1 MSKTKL
7 LLSLPCENDVAS
19 QLVVFS
25 YFVRSADPE
34 QSNMASS
41 KRSRSRSNMASGR
54 RSRSRSS
61 VPRTPT
67 IPSDPGQVSGEDD
80 QPHQFSDPLFLFHCN
95 VIMSS
100 GESLKSFEC
109 NEHTSIGWIR
119 SGVWKILTDKQRYWG
134 NSHEFASFLLLQGER
149 ICESDDTEVY
159 QLFPNLETESC
170 GRLLR
175 MKSSCVLTVVI
186 LRK

>member
-1 MSKTKL
+1 M
-7 LLSLPCENDVAS
+7 LLSLSCENDVAS

-54 RSRSRSS
+54 RSRSRSH
-61 VPRTPT
+61 VPHTPT
-67 IPSDPGQVSGEDD
+67 TPTDAAQVSDHDD
-80 QPHQFSDPLFLFHCN
+80 MLIMRFDCN

-119 SGVWKILTDKQRYWG
+119 NGVLKILTDKQRYWG
-134 NSHEFASFLLLQGER
+134 NSHAFASFRLLRGDW
-149 ICESDDTEVY
+149 ICESDYTKVY
-159 QLFPNLETESC
+159 RLFPNLKPE
-170 GRLLR
+170 
-175 MKSSCVLTVVI
+175 SCVLTVVI

>member
-1 MSKTKL
+1 M
-7 LLSLPCENDVAS
+7 PCENDVAS

-67 IPSDPGQVSGEDD
+67 TPSDPGQVSGEDD
-80 QPHQFSDPLFLFHCN
+80 KPDHFSDPIFLFHCN

-119 SGVWKILTDKQRYWG
+119 NGVLKILTDKQRYWG
-134 NSHEFASFLLLQGER
+134 NSHAFASFRLLRGDW
-149 ICESDDTEVY
+149 ICESDYTKVY
-159 QLFPNLETESC
+159 RLFPNLKPE
-170 GRLLR
+170 
-175 MKSSCVLTVVI
+175 SCVLTVVI

>member
-1 MSKTKL
+1 M
-7 LLSLPCENDVAS
+7 LLSLLCENDVAS

-61 VPRTPT
+61 FPRTPT
-67 IPSDPGQVSGEDD
+67 TPSDPGQVSGEDD
-80 QPHQFSDPLFLFHCN
+80 KPDQFSDPLFLFHCN

-109 NEHTSIGWIR
+109 NAHTSIGWIR
-119 SGVWKILTDKQRYWG
+119 NGVWKILTDKQRYWG
-134 NSHEFASFLLLQGER
+134 NSHEFASFRLLRGDW
-149 ICESDDTEVY
+149 ICESDYTKVY
-159 QLFPNLETESC
+159 QLFPNLEPE
-170 GRLLR
+170 
-175 MKSSCVLTVVI
+175 SCVLTVVI